1 MQALGRTG
9 SKSVTATTVIRELA
23 ALGALLA
30 SYPLDAV
37 ARRAPTLV
45 WGNPEEPVILVHG
58 FGGDRSNLLAMA
70 SYLRLSG
77 FDNLRYFE
85 YPRRQPITV
94 SAMKLGSLVDEI
106 AGPVGGAH
114 IVGHSLGGTIGRLYA
129 TTARRGAVRSLVTLG
144 SPYLYG
150 HWASRELAI
159 YGDEDPIV
167 PPPPAE
173 AIVNAF
179 AMGRRTVV
187 ENTGHLALAFHP
199 EVLRITATELRANR
213 ALAGAAAS

>member
-1 MQALGRTG
+1 
-9 SKSVTATTVIRELA
+9 VTATTVLRELA
-23 ALGALLA
+23 AVGALLA
-30 SYPLDAV
+30 SYPLDAL
-37 ARRAPTLV
+37 ARRAPAIV
-45 WGNPEEPVILVHG
+45 WGNPEEPVILIHG

-77 FDNLRYFE
+77 FDNLSYFE
-85 YPRRQPITV
+85 YPRRQLITA
-94 SAMKLGSLVDEI
+94 SAAKLGKLVDEI

-114 IVGHSLGGTIGRLYA
+114 IVGQSLGGTIARLYA
-129 TTARRGAVRSLVTLG
+129 STARRGAVRSLVTLG

-150 HWASRELAI
+150 HWSSRELAI

-187 ENTGHLALAFHP
+187 KHTGHLALAFHP
-199 EVLRITATELRANR
+199 EVLRITATELRTNR
-213 ALAGAAAS
+213 VAQSAAAP